1 MGTLRLA
8 FTPRYIC
15 YTLSILFTVALLLA
29 VAAAPAAIY
38 VLAVPLVVFAG
49 LTILGTHD
57 LVRTRHSVLRS

>member
-29 VAAAPAAIY
+29 S
-38 VLAVPLVVFAG
+38 LPLPP
-49 LTILGTHD
+49 
-57 LVRTRHSVLRS
+57 RSMCWPFRSSCLPG